1 MLACTLFTG
10 PTRPAS
16 TWRFTD
22 VEDEDETKTTGLP
35 PELERLLA
43 GTLALMT
50 TWYACPH
57 PEICR
62 KLIDNLSL
70 IGEHRLVSAPLKRV
84 CANAAARWGSYLEEA
99 EYAIAADVEQNGAD
113 DDDERDP
120 ELPGNTALR
129 GPATLH

>member
-16 TWRFTD
+16 TWRFAD
-22 VEDEDETKTTGLP
+22 VEDEDEMRIKSLP

-99 EYAIAADVEQNGAD
+99 EYAITADVGQNPAEEEGD
-113 DDDERDP
+113 DSEP
-120 ELPGNTALR
+120 AGSTTVL